1 MTSHHSDI
9 LLPRAAWGS
18 TTDRS
23 RMIAFVPIMVAL
35 LGVAGILLGGI
46 SVQTINAHTTVLS
59 AIDPL
64 TTGSIATDDHL
75 RALPMLD
82 R

>member
-18 TTDRS
+18 ESSPS
-23 RMIAFVPIMVAL
+23 RIIAFVPITIALAGVIAILAGGVTMQSVRLHEPAVA
-35 LGVAGILLGGI
+35 V
-46 SVQTINAHTTVLS
+46 STHPT
-59 AIDPL
+59 
-64 TTGSIATDDHL
+64 TTGTIAGD
-75 RALPMLD
+75 ALPMLD

>member
-46 SVQTINAHTTVLS
+46 SVQTINAHN
-59 AIDPL
+59 AAFADIDPVA
-64 TTGSIATDDHL
+64 TGSIASGGSL
-75 RALPMLD
+75 ALPMLD